1 MEVNMKN
8 FCVALRRVLIALP
21 IVISAIGLVMSGCD
35 KSTQDPLSSTLPSS
49 KAPIASLSMDRDHS
63 HKGREIVFTSIDFP
77 GAVST
82 VAQGINA
89 GGEVVGWYNNAAD
102 AASIVHGFL
111 MNRDGFTP
119 VDFPGAIATDARG
132 IGPRGEI
139 VGVFYTAAGTNATGT
154 MNGYHVRHGEFR
166 VANYPGHLNTIAQRI
181 NRRGEIVGCF
191 HDNNMTSTMF
201 GMTLTRNGSNSISVP
216 ASMNNGITPD
226 GRKIAGSYTLLGK
239 GRGYLIEDGVFTPFD
254 VPGSIFTA
262 AWDISPTGEVVGAYR
277 SPDNV
282 RHGFLW
288 NNEGFTTIDYPGA
301 SDTRAFG
308 INAGGDIV
316 GDYVVSGSQR
326 HGFLA
331 SRTHE
336 HER

>member
-1 MEVNMKN
+1 MYMEVNMTK
-8 FCVALRRVLIALP
+8 FSVALRRVLIALP
-21 IVISAIGLVMSGCD
+21 IVFASIGLVMSGCD

-49 KAPIASLSMDRDHS
+49 KAPITSLSMDRDHS
-63 HKGREIVFTSIDFP
+63 SKGREIVFTSIDFP

-89 GGEVVGWYNNAAD
+89 GGQVVGWYND
-102 AASIVHGFL
+102 AANILHGFL
-111 MNRDGFTP
+111 MNGGSFTP
-119 VDFPGAIATDARG
+119 VDFPGATATDARG
-132 IGPRGEI
+132 IGPGGEI
-139 VGVFYTAAGTNATGT
+139 VGVFYNAAGT
-154 MNGYHVRHGEFR
+154 MNGYRVRHGKFT

-181 NRRGEIVGCF
+181 TPRGEIVGCF

-201 GMTLTRNGSNSISVP
+201 GMTLTAHGANSIATP
-216 ASMNNGITPD
+216 ASMNNGITPN
-226 GRKIAGSYTLLGK
+226 GRTIAGSYTLLGK
-239 GRGYLIEDGVFTPFD
+239 GRGYLIKDGVFTPFD
-254 VPGSIFTA
+254 VPSSIFTA

-277 SPDNV
+277 SPDNM

-288 NNEGFTTIDYPGA
+288 NNEGFTAIDYPGA